1 MFCVRNNKKLG
12 RSALRKVQA
21 LACLLLLFLAAPE
34 MAFSQAWKAGRS
46 SLMKN
51 DFKTAKNQ
59 LSAAVKKS
67 RPGQELAETYKYLGV
82 AHYMS
87 GDKNSALQAFR
98 LAKSNYP
105 SVKLNPNE
113 VLDESVISLFNQANN
128 SRAAASASRGIT
140 RSAKKGVQSLPR
152 QNQSSVPAISRQ
164 KSKRTL
170 LKVVSNV
177 PSAAV
182 SIDGINYG
190 SAGQEM
196 EVPPGTVIL
205 EVAANG
211 FKSKAIKVKLQPLTS
226 SLVNVNLE
234 KIIIAPKP
242 RPVPSVTP
250 LTQSKIPLPGQPR
263 AVAGK
268 KPSANKN
275 DLFGDDPMG
284 NQSFIVAP
292 PAAPL
297 PQVVTPPPAPA
308 QPVMPQQGYAQPG
321 YAQPGYAQPPTG
333 YPMPPQ
339 YAPSPYPVYP
349 QYAPMQPYGAPVYP
363 AAPYGGYMAPPNPY
377 AYPPTPAPYAPPP
390 MADPYGGYLGP
401 PPEASVADPGVA
413 PLADGPGASGGG
425 LPPPPISPTESSQ
438 KAKSKNVAQDKCGM
452 IRLLPFGAGQFCNG
466 STLKGAAF
474 LGGQVASLYFYR
486 TNSTSAVSVKKKLD
500 AYLQERVLA
509 RDETTEDLSEFDAET
524 IQKEKE
530 TNDTIAKANQN
541 AQFSMVSFVGLW
553 GIGVLDAY
561 INKPVK
567 TNKKKTKKPRITL
580 SYDLDLDTAPLGT
593 WAIAVP
599 NQSLSKNVDVAA
611 EYKLG
616 YTPVRDFDTNNILHS
631 LTFGVTL
638 DL

>member
-1 MFCVRNNKKLG
+1 MIS

-21 LACLLLLFLAAPE
+21 LVCLLLLFLAAPE

-87 GDKNSALQAFR
+87 GDKKSALQAFR

-105 SVKLNPNE
+105 SVRLSPNE

-128 SRAAASASRGIT
+128 RRAAASASSGMT
-140 RSAKKGVQSLPR
+140 RSAKKGVQNLPR

-190 SAGQEM
+190 SAGQEL

-211 FKSKAIKVKLQPLTS
+211 FKPKAIKVKLQPLTS

-242 RPVPSVTP
+242 VPRATP
-250 LTQSKIPLPGQPR
+250 LTQAKIPLPGQPK
-263 AVAGK
+263 AVSSK

-284 NQSFIVAP
+284 NQSFSVAP
-292 PAAPL
+292 PVAPM
-297 PQVVTPPPAPA
+297 PQVVTPPPAPV
-308 QPVMPQQGYAQPG
+308 QPVMPQQG

-339 YAPSPYPVYP
+339 YGPSPYPVYP
-349 QYAPMQPYGAPVYP
+349 QYAPMQPYGAPAYP

-377 AYPPTPAPYAPPP
+377 AYPPTPAPYAPAP

-401 PPEASVADPGVA
+401 PPEASVVDPGVA

-425 LPPPPISPTESSQ
+425 LPPPPISPTDSSQ

-500 AYLQERVLA
+500 AYLQERVIA
-509 RDETTEDLSEFDAET
+509 RDETTEDQSEFDAET

-561 INKPVK
+561 INKPVT

-599 NQSLSKNVDVAA
+599 NQSFSKNVDVAA

>member
-1 MFCVRNNKKLG
+1 MFCVRNNKTIG
-12 RSALRKVQA
+12 RSALRQVQA

-34 MAFSQAWKAGRS
+34 MALSQAWKAGRS

-105 SVKLNPNE
+105 SVKLSPNE

-128 SRAAASASRGIT
+128 NRAAASASRGIT

-190 SAGQEM
+190 SAGQEL

-211 FKSKAIKVKLQPLTS
+211 FKPKAIKVKLQPLTS

-242 RPVPSVTP
+242 APRVAP
-250 LTQSKIPLPGQPR
+250 LTQAKIPLPGQPK
-263 AVAGK
+263 AVNSK

-284 NQSFIVAP
+284 NQSFSVAP
-292 PAAPL
+292 PAAPM

-377 AYPPTPAPYAPPP
+377 AYPPTPAPYAPAP

-401 PPEASVADPGVA
+401 PPEASIVDPGVA
-413 PLADGPGASGGG
+413 PLADGPGVSGGG
-425 LPPPPISPTESSQ
+425 MPPPPMSPTDSSP

-500 AYLQERVLA
+500 VYLQERQIQK
-509 RDETTEDLSEFDAET
+509 DETAPEDLETFEAET
-524 IQKEKE
+524 ISQEKKAK
-530 TNDTIAKANQN
+530 DTIDKANQN

-567 TNKKKTKKPRITL
+567 TNKKKTKKPRIMY

-593 WAIAVP
+593 WAVALPNDTLTKNIALT
-599 NQSLSKNVDVAA
+599 S

-631 LTFGVTL
+631 ITFGVTL